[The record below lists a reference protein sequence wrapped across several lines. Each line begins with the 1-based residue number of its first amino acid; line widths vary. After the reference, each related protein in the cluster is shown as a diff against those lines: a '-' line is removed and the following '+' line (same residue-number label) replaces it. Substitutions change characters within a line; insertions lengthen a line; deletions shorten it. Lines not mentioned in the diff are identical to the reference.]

1 MYRVKED
8 FNWPLS
14 LAKDFIVHI
23 PEFED
28 QSIQLHCFLINNDC
42 TYEGR
47 VRPHKNELTM
57 DVQFCVGLSPN
68 SSDEES
74 KDDEDQFPE
83 LFPDPPKISFK
94 AGTVIIVSNLAFEEV
109 KPRLKDFCSSMKV
122 IANGLKGPFSG
133 SLKLEDLS
141 THNSNH
147 QWKRNLKWITLV
159 LPNDP
164 SNDAYSCVSTL

>member
-74 KDDEDQFPE
+74 KDDEDQFPQ
-83 LFPDPPKISFK
+83 LFPDLTKISFK
-94 AGTVIIVSNLAFEEV
+94 AGTVIIVTPLAFEAL
-109 KPRLKDFCSSMKV
+109 KPKLQDFCSSMKV
-122 IANGLKGPFSG
+122 IANGLKGP
-133 SLKLEDLS
+133 L
-141 THNSNH
+141 
-147 QWKRNLKWITLV
+147 QWKFEARRFDRKSQ
-159 LPNDP
+159 P
-164 SNDAYSCVSTL
+164 SLNEDSQMDNSGTPE